1 LFIRIRRSAAIAGV
15 CLLAAVGGVVLAV
28 VAPFALVMV
37 IAVGSVV
44 GGMAAT
50 QLPGA
55 ESPGGVSAPRRTR
68 HPNAAGVAAAIA
80 AVTVSAL
87 LAMAGSAVLLGAA
100 AAPVYLLLLLG
111 VGAGLWRHR
120 VAWGAYATTVT
131 CATLPPVGAGAGLN
145 LRALCMAWQR
155 SHASLHGLPTGP
167 ARTEL
172 VATRQ
177 RLLDELEQ
185 RDPVGFRHWLHRGVH
200 ASSDPGHYLTE
211 NRPST
216 ARIPRGN
223 DSSASS

>member
-1 LFIRIRRSAAIAGV
+1 LLIRIYRTVATATV

-28 VAPFALVMV
+28 VSPFALVMV
-37 IAVGSVV
+37 VAVGAVV
-44 GGMAAT
+44 AGIVAT
-50 QLPGA
+50 ALPGSA
-55 ESPGGVSAPRRTR
+55 PPGGVPASRRTR
-68 HPNAAGVAAAIA
+68 HPHAAGVAAAAA

-87 LAMAGSAVLLGAA
+87 LAMAGSAALLGAA

-111 VGAGLWRHR
+111 TGFGLWRHR
-120 VAWGAYATTVT
+120 VAWRAYATAITQVT
-131 CATLPPVGAGAGLN
+131 LLPVAGAGLDV
-145 LRALCMAWQR
+145 RALCLAWQR
-155 SHASLHGLPTGP
+155 SHASLHGLPAGP

-172 VATRQ
+172 VATRA

-185 RDPVGFRHWLHRGVH
+185 RDPVGFRHWLHRSVH
-200 ASSDPGHYLTE
+200 ASSDPSHYLTE

>member
-1 LFIRIRRSAAIAGV
+1 LLIRIYRTVAAAAV

-44 GGMAAT
+44 GGMVAT
-50 QLPGA
+50 QLPRA

-68 HPNAAGVAAAIA
+68 HPNAAGVAAAMA
-80 AVTVSAL
+80 AVTVSVL
-87 LAMAGSAVLLGAA
+87 LAMAGSAALLGAA

-120 VAWGAYATTVT
+120 AAWRAYATAVAST
-131 CATLPPVGAGAGLN
+131 ATPAADLDV
-145 LRALCMAWQR
+145 RALCLAWQCSHR
-155 SHASLHGLPTGP
+155 SLDGLPAGP

-172 VATRQ
+172 VATRE

-185 RDPVGFRHWLHRGVH
+185 RDPVGFRQWLHRGVH
-200 ASSDPGHYLTE
+200 ASSDPSHYLTG

-223 DSSASS
+223 DSSAS